1 MLTFPAPLSRS
12 RERGWGRGPAA
23 GFDDIRIFA
32 LPGCQA
38 DYRQPASDCDTGIVI
53 DGKIGIHPHCGEN
66 NPGQIEKTGLEM
78 NNTCP
83 ADYLTVPTLV
93 QHINGS

>member
-1 MLTFPAPLSRS
+1 MGLLLPFSET
-12 RERGWGRGPAA
+12 GRGPAA

-32 LPGCQA
+32 LPGCHA
-38 DYRQPASDCDTGIVI
+38 DYRQPAPDCHTGIVI
-53 DGKIGIHPHCGEN
+53 DAKIDIHPHCGEI
-66 NPGQIEKTGLEM
+66 NPGQIEETDLDM
-78 NNTCP
+78 SITCP